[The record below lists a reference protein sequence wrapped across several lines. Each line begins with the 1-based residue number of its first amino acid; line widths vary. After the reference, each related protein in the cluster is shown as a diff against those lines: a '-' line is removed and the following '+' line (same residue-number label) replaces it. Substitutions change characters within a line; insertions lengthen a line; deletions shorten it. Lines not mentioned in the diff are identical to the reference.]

1 MKKVVSFMKVL
12 ALLIVPVLLIAS
24 CNGKEDPTTS
34 IPTDHVHSY
43 TEEVIAPTCTE
54 DGYTLH
60 KCSCGD
66 SYKDTTV
73 AKLGHSFGAWKVTVE
88 PTNTQT
94 GSKERECQTC
104 HVKETQVVPVRQTE
118 HTHTYDNWQVAKN
131 PTDKAEGLLVRNC
144 IAEDKSETFVLPA
157 LNTTDYTKGDE
168 SVDSTCSV
176 AGVYEYVYTKDEQA
190 FSFKVALQRL
200 EHELETKTKEAT
212 CTESGYVR
220 TTCKNCDYKVEETTK
235 PLGHTWNH
243 DEASCDYAKTC
254 TVCHTV
260 GEAQKT
266 HHALAVTTPATCE
279 QAGKIVYT
287 CEYCN
292 KKLSEEAIPALGHD
306 YSNWNQI
313 GAEQKNS
320 KCEVIQH
327 YSRTCTLCNH
337 EESYDDVLRVEHN
350 YTSEVTTEALCN
362 KAGTITYTCLDCG
375 ASYEKSY
382 ENTSAHSF
390 VSKGIKNNIETFK
403 CSHCD
408 ATKTVLSYKDKTEA
422 NVNKENLNNEIELKN
437 ASIALDENTVNAL
450 PQNITIKAD
459 TVNKDDLRLNDSYA
473 DAIGNNTIYNF
484 GMNSG
489 EDAISSFDGKVTVR
503 VPYEL
508 KAGENPDEIAIWY
521 INDEGTP
528 TAIKA
533 KYANGFAEFET
544 NHFSYYT
551 VIRLSGED
559 RCKVYEHDYMIKHID
574 GDCFHDSY
582 DLNTCRYCGRVE
594 KANVIHHTGHVYIVV
609 ENVAATCVQAG
620 YTTYKCA
627 NCDSEYKTYILP
639 VGHSYELQDGS
650 IKATCTNAGLEKYEC
665 SVCHDKYE
673 TALAQQSH
681 QFNDVVTKD
690 TCTLQGY
697 TTHTCKNCSL
707 VIVDTY
713 TNPTGHN
720 YISTIVEPTCTE
732 PGYTLN
738 KCANCGDEYKTN
750 ETAPK
755 HKWNIPAPTC
765 GEDQVCTVCGTIG
778 ASATGEHTFNDKGI
792 CIDCG
797 YGCTHTFK
805 DAVIEPTC
813 TTDGYTTH
821 TCTNCGL
828 VKKDTTV
835 TKLGHEGNIVCTRCG
850 ELTVPEEFISNLLPS
865 YKDYTSVTLSAPY
878 ARVTVKDITD
888 GDLEADVIITNVV
901 ITLGLN
907 AERKFIGYGKG
918 ELQYTDYNNSIGYTN
933 VILIIKNNTI
943 YIKATES
950 LTVDP
955 DTIST
960 IWSSTY
966 ETYDSVDHYYAV
978 SFEQFMTE
986 AHLPNTDQIED
997 ILKEYKPLIEDVIT
1011 VLNKIYTANKPLLKK
1026 LAINVLDKLF
1036 ILNNNGTSY
1045 TLTLNIN
1052 YFIDIYNYA
1061 KTHKAAE
1068 IIDYI
1073 LGTGTVEAIRS
1084 FIANADKLT
1093 IGEAIDTIIN
1103 YTGLTVD
1110 EIVELVNKYVKL
1122 DGDKTIEQIINEF
1135 LGNTSG
1141 SLVDYLKSDLFRKA
1155 NLFETINKLLKNNMK
1170 IEIDFVSYIKMAL
1183 EAIDEYKDY
1192 TIKDFIEM
1200 AGLNINLD
1208 EIFKVI
1214 DGYIERYKDILD
1226 ITISTDYVGNITSLK
1241 VTTKGTVN
1249 DDDYWTADGDISID
1263 FTFNDNVVIEDD
1275 FTGLVDNII
1284 SLDIPALFK
1293 ENYKNLVK
1301 DDDGNII
1308 GFFSEDKDSDTG
1320 NRTEGQFTYETIY
1333 TRHTKNY
1340 IYFNKNTYI
1349 DSFTIDC
1356 GNWSK
1361 IQYSGCFK
1369 KEEKYY
1375 TTVYNTYYK
1384 GNLIDTHTETSNPS
1398 YLESSSSS
1406 FTFFFNVK
1414 TQKFIFNNSYR
1425 DTMHDFRL
1433 TNHVDSNGCGTY
1445 ATDVYVCADCGYT
1458 KTKYSFEGHKF
1469 TGEETYELI
1478 NPNGTYKDG
1487 VKVYQLCDQ
1496 CQKNVLKYTNHY
1508 HSSWHEEYKLKDG
1521 ATSCEDGIIVSR
1533 VCNLCGAVDSTY
1545 ETNNHRTTEKE
1556 ISLADY
1562 GFKGN
1567 LTISECACGQIKNAY
1582 FSGDYDN
1589 SKKEYLDEKV
1599 TIDGIDYNAEV
1610 TTYYYGE
1617 NAFVIR
1623 RLTATVE
1630 NENCQAVSITL
1641 YQYGYKDDGS
1651 SLYEI
1656 KEQNETYSHKP
1667 QMLEETKENGDGTS
1681 TITQTWKCTECST
1694 ITYVT
1699 IYEYDSNR
1707 KLVTHIIQD
1716 YSGSGMLS
1724 SIYTEKY
1731 TYINGKQFI
1740 IFVRT
1745 EELNSWSQKEI
1756 KPDIDRCM
1764 QIVTYTSSNGQN
1776 ETTEET
1782 HHFDVTIHPASCTQ
1796 PGYSVCNKCGE
1807 TLYDQYPHRHKFD
1820 YVAGHW
1826 KCSYCGLESDN
1837 TNNGVIA
1844 LEELESESQNTL
1856 SYGYCFD
1863 RYSGVDAIFNI
1874 SVIIN
1879 GTHYAISYEPD
1890 TTTHIYSD
1898 HLIYGQI
1905 NIDLATLNSK
1915 INTLIEENNLEV
1927 ESIILSVNALDANS
1941 QYSTS
1946 ITLSYSLNI

>member
-88 PTNTQT
+88 PTNTKT

-144 IAEDKSETFVLPA
+144 IAEDKSETFVLPT

-200 EHELETKTKEAT
+200 EHELETKTKKAT

-235 PLGHTWNH
+235 PLGHTWDH

-375 ASYEKSY
+375 ASYEKNY

-437 ASIALDENTVNAL
+437 ASIVLDENTVNAL

-521 INDEGTP
+521 INDEGAP

-594 KANVIHHTGHVYIVV
+594 KANVIHHTGHVYNVV

-681 QFNDVVTKD
+681 QFNDVVTKA
-690 TCTLQGY
+690 TCTLQ
-697 TTHTCKNCSL
+697 
-707 VIVDTY
+707 
-713 TNPTGHN
+713 
-720 YISTIVEPTCTE
+720 
-732 PGYTLN
+732 
-738 KCANCGDEYKTN
+738 
-750 ETAPK
+750 
-755 HKWNIPAPTC
+755 
-765 GEDQVCTVCGTIG
+765 
-778 ASATGEHTFNDKGI
+778 
-792 CIDCG
+792 
-797 YGCTHTFK
+797 
-805 DAVIEPTC
+805 
-813 TTDGYTTH
+813 
-821 TCTNCGL
+821 
-828 VKKDTTV
+828 
-835 TKLGHEGNIVCTRCG
+835 
-850 ELTVPEEFISNLLPS
+850 
-865 YKDYTSVTLSAPY
+865 
-878 ARVTVKDITD
+878 
-888 GDLEADVIITNVV
+888 
-901 ITLGLN
+901 
-907 AERKFIGYGKG
+907 
-918 ELQYTDYNNSIGYTN
+918 
-933 VILIIKNNTI
+933 
-943 YIKATES
+943 
-950 LTVDP
+950 
-955 DTIST
+955 
-960 IWSSTY
+960 
-966 ETYDSVDHYYAV
+966 
-978 SFEQFMTE
+978 
-986 AHLPNTDQIED
+986 
-997 ILKEYKPLIEDVIT
+997 
-1011 VLNKIYTANKPLLKK
+1011 
-1026 LAINVLDKLF
+1026 
-1036 ILNNNGTSY
+1036 
-1045 TLTLNIN
+1045 
-1052 YFIDIYNYA
+1052 
-1061 KTHKAAE
+1061 
-1068 IIDYI
+1068 
-1073 LGTGTVEAIRS
+1073 
-1084 FIANADKLT
+1084 
-1093 IGEAIDTIIN
+1093 
-1103 YTGLTVD
+1103 GLTVD
-1110 EIVELVNKYVKL
+1110 EIVELVNKYIKL

-1398 YLESSSSS
+1398 YWESSSSS

-1478 NPNGTYKDG
+1478 NPNGTCKDG

-1641 YQYGYKDDGS
+1641 YQYGYKDNGS

-1667 QMLEETKENGDGTS
+1667 QMFEETKENGDGTS

-1707 KLVTHIIQD
+1707 KLVTHITQD

-1764 QIVTYTSSNGQN
+1764 QIVTYTSSNGQS

-1782 HHFDVTIHPASCTQ
+1782 HHFDVTVHPASCTQ

-1837 TNNGVIA
+1837 TNNGIIV
-1844 LEELESESQNTL
+1844 LEELELESESQNTL

-1863 RYSGVDAIFNI
+1863 RYSGVDAIFSI
-1874 SVIIN
+1874 SIIIDN
-1879 GTHYAISYEPD
+1879 KQYSISYTPD

-1898 HLIYGQI
+1898 NLIYGQI
-1905 NIDLATLNSK
+1905 NIDLATLNSE
-1915 INTLIEENNLEV
+1915 INTLIKENNLEV

-1941 QYSTS
+1941 QYFTS
-1946 ITLSYSLNI
+1946 ITLSYSLNA